1 MQLHAN
7 VSHSIFL
14 LAILGGST
22 AVSSASPT
30 TETSAFVGANTT
42 NDYKTS
48 ATGAPLTSSRSRPGS
63 SITTTATP
71 GSMSIIASAAG
82 SPDVFGYAS
91 GNAAAQDTYTV
102 SGGSGSGIAT
112 FTFYVTGSIA
122 ATRTSGS
129 LANYSVSFDFD
140 TAITGRSDQY
150 SNSGSHPPQT
160 LVFTRGFTYDVP
172 FDLHANIFSELSMPN
187 GSSGSANLL
196 LRCAGYSVNASNYTG
211 SSTAGTTRGTM
222 LAPNAAYD
230 GIALANTR
238 NFLSTVTLLDGN
250 ASAQRDVAIN
260 FMAPATGLTAVSD
273 IVDIKGT
280 GNDLVVVQLNY
291 DQAAALAASSGAENV
306 ILSWFDTV
314 TQIWENA
321 VQGNTGGTSNFKLGA
336 YAESQD
342 LVLGK
347 WGIDRQADVVWA
359 VVDHNSQFAALPGQL
374 PTPPT
379 DFTAWKSL
387 NFTEAELSNVA
398 ISGPDAD
405 SDADSLSN
413 FQEYAFFIDPR
424 NYSPSP
430 VTRSMTTLGNSL
442 TYLTMT
448 YNRRKGATDVTFSPQ
463 FGSDIQFWTN
473 GFNVSIV
480 DNLDGSEKVTDRDNT
495 STQDL
500 TGKRFARIQVS
511 P

>member
-1 MQLHAN
+1 
-7 VSHSIFL
+7 
-14 LAILGGST
+14 
-22 AVSSASPT
+22 
-30 TETSAFVGANTT
+30 
-42 NDYKTS
+42 
-48 ATGAPLTSSRSRPGS
+48 
-63 SITTTATP
+63 
-71 GSMSIIASAAG
+71 MSIIASAAG
-82 SPDVFGYAS
+82 SPTVGGYAAGDAS
-91 GNAAAQDTYTV
+91 AQDTYTI

-122 ATRTSGS
+122 TSHT
-129 LANYSVSFDFD
+129 YSSQADYFVSFDYN
-140 TAITGRSDQY
+140 TAITGRSDRG
-150 SNSGSHPPQT
+150 SNSGTHPPQT
-160 LVFTRGFTYDVP
+160 LVFTRNFTYGVP
-172 FDLHANIFSELSMPN
+172 FDLRASIWSQLTMPN
-187 GSSGSANLL
+187 GDSGSANLL

-238 NFLSTVTLLDGN
+238 NFQSTVTLLDGN
-250 ASAQRDVAIN
+250 ASAQRDVALN

-280 GNDLVVVQLNY
+280 GNDLIVVQLNY

-306 ILSWFDTV
+306 ILSWFDTA
-314 TQIWENA
+314 TQIWGNA

-336 YAESQD
+336 YSASQD

-347 WGIDRQADVVWA
+347 WGIDRQANVVWA

-405 SDADSLSN
+405 PDADSLNN

-430 VTRSMTTLGNSL
+430 VTRSMTTLENSL

-448 YNRRKGATDVTFSPQ
+448 YKRRKGATDVTFSPQ
-463 FGSDIQFWTN
+463 FDSELKFWTN
-473 GFNVSIV
+473 GFNISIV
-480 DNLDGSEKVTDRDNT
+480 DNLDGSETVTDRDNT
-495 STQDL
+495 PTQDL